1 MNVQM
6 EKEKVRKKIT
16 QEYTRKKGQEAKYY
30 TQALRKVKCAYTK
43 KNDFSLEVNTSRD
56 FNGS

>member
-1 MNVQM
+1 M
-6 EKEKVRKKIT
+6 

-56 FNGS
+56 FNDSWRNIMMVHSVAGLG